1 MTMRKFLVV
10 GCLVAASM
18 LRPSIAAADTLTY
31 AGLGSGQWVN
41 LQMGSTS
48 ETGWA
53 GEILWNLTANGVTKA
68 ITTYCADLFDDAK
81 YTQTG
86 VYETT
91 AALDLTPSI
100 SHGAGAH
107 AGSTAAYL
115 VNSYAGGAHG
125 NNLQAAALQL
135 AIWQDL
141 FGTSSFTVLNTTAN
155 YPTLMG
161 AISSFTLPAGSFTA
175 SAGYFDVANGA
186 AIGSGANGQDQ
197 VVVGTPEPSTILLLA
212 FAMGLMV
219 TYQLR
224 LKPQPQRQRNV

>member
-1 MTMRKFLVV
+1 MRKFLVV

-41 LQMGSTS
+41 LQMGGTS

-91 AALDLTPSI
+91 AALDRMLSR
-100 SHGAGAH
+100 SRARGAYGA
-107 AGSTAAYL
+107 
-115 VNSYAGGAHG
+115 
-125 NNLQAAALQL
+125 
-135 AIWQDL
+135 
-141 FGTSSFTVLNTTAN
+141 
-155 YPTLMG
+155 
-161 AISSFTLPAGSFTA
+161 
-175 SAGYFDVANGA
+175 
-186 AIGSGANGQDQ
+186 
-197 VVVGTPEPSTILLLA
+197 
-212 FAMGLMV
+212 
-219 TYQLR
+219 R
-224 LKPQPQRQRNV
+224 